1 MGHILENLKQF
12 WQFTGF
18 ANFEWGYL
26 IMIVIGCA
34 FIFMAIKYEW
44 EPMLLVPIGFGI
56 LIGNIPLFA
65 GLNVGVYEEVWH
77 SRNLKRRRQTSRLWL
92 PC

>member
-1 MGHILENLKQF
+1 MGHILENLRQF

-26 IMIVIGCA
+26 IMIAIGCL
-34 FIFMAIKYEW
+34 FIFLAIKYEW

-65 GLNVGVYEEVWH
+65 GLNVGGQE
-77 SRNLKRRRQTSRLWL
+77 Q
-92 PC
+92 